1 MQDWIMLQK
10 SQSYLVKREQFVKL
24 IPSSAEKDKLLG
36 IIAMNYAYS
45 LNEKSASILSSYI
58 QSPITKSTITDKLSL
73 VSKISGLL
81 ET

>member
-1 MQDWIMLQK
+1 MVASRIAQQYARLDNAAKVTELFGK
-10 SQSYLVKREQFVKL
+10 TEQFVKL

-58 QSPITKSTITDKLSL
+58 QSANNQIYHYR
-73 VSKISGLL
+73 
-81 ET
+81 

>member
-1 MQDWIMLQK
+1 MEYTSCFGWVIYCELP
-10 SQSYLVKREQFVKL
+10 KL

-45 LNEKSASILSSYI
+45 LHEKSSSILSSYI
-58 QSPITKSTITDKLSL
+58 QSPITKSNITDKISL